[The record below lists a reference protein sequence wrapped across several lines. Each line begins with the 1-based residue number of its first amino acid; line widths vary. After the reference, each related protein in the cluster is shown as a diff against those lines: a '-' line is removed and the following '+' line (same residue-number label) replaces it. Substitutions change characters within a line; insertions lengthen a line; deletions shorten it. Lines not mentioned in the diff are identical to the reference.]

1 MVQGRK
7 MANYDPYQILDF
19 NTSLERY
26 LSKLSENPKI
36 FDMGP
41 TVLKLGQMKE
51 FVNFG
56 PIPWIIYSPWS
67 KAEKYQN

>member
-1 MVQGRK
+1 MPINFLVLPWIIAHGPRPK
-7 MANYDPYQILDF
+7 MANYDPYKILDF
-19 NTSLERY
+19 NTLSERS

-36 FDMGP
+36 FDIGP

-56 PIPWIIYSPWS
+56 PIPW
-67 KAEKYQN
+67 